1 MAVIRLVLYFFKN
14 CGKNREIIGNNISTG
29 LDTMQ
34 QQRPKRQNSYQQAM
48 GFQTSKQI
56 DG

>member
-1 MAVIRLVLYFFKN
+1 MAVIGLVLYFFLN